1 MEDNKD
7 VDGLYEE
14 LAKTL
19 AKESEGEKPQVAS
32 DQNSNDNPSPA
43 VDDEN
48 AEMSEDEISKLSPRA
63 QKRIR
68 ELADKV
74 KELAEPKEEPKEEPE
89 EPQEPETKQ
98 SFNNV
103 KDFLQAVEDEPSR
116 ILLEKFYG
124 VIKGEMSS
132 TLAPI
137 EQKNNEAR
145 FEQEFAKY
153 STIEGLDGYKN
164 DLRKTFL
171 RNPNQSIKTLVGE
184 VVTDLQLNKIK
195 RIESTPSTPNRGV
208 QDISKLSKEELYD
221 LLESNRNY

>member
-74 KELAEPKEEPKEEPE
+74 KELAEPKEEPEEEPE

-145 FEQEFAKY
+145 FEQEFATY

-171 RNPNQSIKTLVGE
+171 RNPNQPIKTLVGE

-195 RIESTPSTPNRGV
+195 RIESTPSTPNRGK

>member
-32 DQNSNDNPSPA
+32 DQNSNDNPGPA
-43 VDDEN
+43 VDD

-74 KELAEPKEEPKEEPE
+74 KELAEPKEEPEEEPE

-153 STIEGLDGYKN
+153 STIEGLGGHKN

-184 VVTDLQLNKIK
+184 VVTDL
-195 RIESTPSTPNRGV
+195 
-208 QDISKLSKEELYD
+208 
-221 LLESNRNY
+221 